1 MHVAISSRWLHECNP
16 HPHINTTALSL
27 MIQSLSLSS
36 LGGGGV
42 VNYTCQISELKKTI
56 CPPPPPPGGG
66 VVNYPCQIYSLKNT
80 ICPPPPPPGWV
91 LYLSDINVTG
101 CRWSMINVTHNSLFD
116 KGCFVH
122 SELVIRHR
130 AFRHTEQCNDLPE
143 WPPNNSFLVPNFQCS
158 KQPLLNR
165 LYRIWAN

>member
-1 MHVAISSRWLHECNP
+1 MHVVISSRWLHECNP

-36 LGGGGV
+36 LGGGG
-42 VNYTCQISELKKTI
+42 
-56 CPPPPPPGGG
+56 GGG
-66 VVNYPCQIYSLKNT
+66 GGKLHVPNIRAQKDHM
-80 ICPPPPPPGWV
+80 PPPPPGWV

-122 SELVIRHR
+122 SELVIRHW

>member
-1 MHVAISSRWLHECNP
+1 MHVVISSRWLHECNL

-36 LGGGGV
+36 LGGGWGWG

-56 CPPPPPPGGG
+56 CPPPP
-66 VVNYPCQIYSLKNT
+66 
-80 ICPPPPPPGWV
+80 GWV
-91 LYLSDINVTG
+91 FYLSDINVTG

-122 SELVIRHR
+122 SELVIRHW

>member
-1 MHVAISSRWLHECNP
+1 MHVVISSRWLHECNP

-27 MIQSLSLSS
+27 MIQSLSFSS
-36 LGGGGV
+36 LGGGGGEGGG

-56 CPPPPPPGGG
+56 C
-66 VVNYPCQIYSLKNT
+66 
-80 ICPPPPPPGWV
+80 PPPPGWV

-122 SELVIRHR
+122 SELVIRHW

-158 KQPLLNR
+158 RQPLLNR

>member
-1 MHVAISSRWLHECNP
+1 MHVVISSRWLHECNL

-36 LGGGGV
+36 LGGGWGGG

-56 CPPPPPPGGG
+56 C
-66 VVNYPCQIYSLKNT
+66 
-80 ICPPPPPPGWV
+80 PPPPGWV

-122 SELVIRHR
+122 SELVIRHW

>member
-1 MHVAISSRWLHECNP
+1 MHVVISSHWLHECNP

-36 LGGGGV
+36 LGGGGGG
-42 VNYTCQISELKKTI
+42 VNYTCQISELKK
-56 CPPPPPPGGG
+56 
-66 VVNYPCQIYSLKNT
+66 T

-101 CRWSMINVTHNSLFD
+101 CRWSMINVTHNSIFD
-116 KGCFVH
+116 NGCFVH
-122 SELVIRHR
+122 SELVIRHW